1 MPNKR
6 FIGFIANTFC
16 TPETWAKLHLFLIR
30 SFFIV
35 SGKPQNNIGLKIL
48 RCFFFLIFSR
58 DTIIY
63 FKMSLSGKWNWT
75 RGFFSYSSDIVFALI
90 DTIPT
95 SKTEKKN
102 FLGQFRLNVSL
113 QKSWQTV
120 DNNKLVKYLEKVLK
134 LNQNVFSEI
143 YISTIEDLYKYLI
156 V

>member
-1 MPNKR
+1 
-6 FIGFIANTFC
+6 
-16 TPETWAKLHLFLIR
+16 
-30 SFFIV
+30 
-35 SGKPQNNIGLKIL
+35 
-48 RCFFFLIFSR
+48 
-58 DTIIY
+58 
-63 FKMSLSGKWNWT
+63 MSLSGKWNWT
-75 RGFFSYSSDIVFALI
+75 RVFFSYSSDIVFALI